1 MPFVDPTHHHWVSQ
15 VIEDN
20 TQTPLDPGG
29 GGGATPTLAEVLA
42 AGNDMGAGTIIG
54 PYGFISMGEA
64 ASLYGID
71 GTGSAPGGYASLMAG
86 NDANGGAGAA
96 IQASPGDGIGG
107 PGRLT
112 ITTDGSYGTLGQ
124 VLTAQGDTT
133 AIWATLQA
141 AYVDPATGDIA
152 DVISAL
158 IAAGLMAGPA

>member
-29 GGGATPTLAEVLA
+29 DGGATPTLAEVLA
-42 AGNDMGAGTIIG
+42 AGNDMGAATIKG
-54 PYGFISMGEA
+54 PAGFIAMGEG
-64 ASLYGID
+64 ASLYGVDSVAPDPGGSAFLFGGSD
-71 GTGSAPGGYASLMAG
+71 GTST
-86 NDANGGAGAA
+86 GATIEARG
-96 IQASPGDGIGG
+96 GDGSGN
-107 PGRLT
+107 PGRVV
-112 ITTDGSYGTLGQ
+112 ITTDGTTGTLGQ
-124 VLTAQGDTT
+124 VLTAQGDST

-158 IAAGLMAGPA
+158 IAAGLMHGPA